1 MDMTFA
7 FRIGGMGSGERVQRA
22 AVLGER
28 RAGNEWSGQ
37 RWSGSEERGTIGAG
51 SGDGR
56 MGSWERVE
64 RAAVMGE
71 RGAGI
76 VGRA

>member
-1 MDMTFA
+1 M
-7 FRIGGMGSGERVQRA
+7 SGERVQRV
-22 AVLGER
+22 AVMGEWGV
-28 RAGNEWSGQ
+28 GNEWSGQ

>member
-1 MDMTFA
+1 MSHGHDV
-7 FRIGGMGSGERVQRA
+7 RISNQGSGER
-22 AVLGER
+22 
-28 RAGNEWSGQ
+28 
-37 RWSGSEERGTIGAG
+37 GTSAAG
-51 SGDGR
+51 SGVGR